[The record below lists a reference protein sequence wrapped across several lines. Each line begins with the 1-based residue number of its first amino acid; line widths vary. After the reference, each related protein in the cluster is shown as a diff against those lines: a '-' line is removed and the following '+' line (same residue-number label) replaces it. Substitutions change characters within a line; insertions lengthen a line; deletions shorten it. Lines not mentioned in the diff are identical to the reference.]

1 MSADSAETAGP
12 AGFRRSAWWRFPSMW
27 IVASPASEDLFSKI
41 VWLILPLQ
49 YYVLSQFPT
58 GLRGEYVAV
67 ALVTVVSIASL
78 FAVSLLFALPYYR
91 TSVRG
96 AQTLQDVEERF
107 GSRYALAVRIWAI
120 ALIVS
125 WMSVY
130 AVLAVS
136 YAIGGEKG
144 DLFNQLIC
152 SFWPM
157 NECYDV
163 GPELR
168 LLTFLGYLAYSLI
181 AVLLVMAIAAMH
193 RKFSG
198 AANDTSPLAEPNPAY
213 VVVTI
218 ATLLTLINSSTVTH

>member
-1 MSADSAETAGP
+1 MSADSAEAGGP
-12 AGFRRSAWWRFPSMW
+12 RLFRRSAWWRFPSMW

-49 YYVLSQFPT
+49 YYVLSKFPT

-78 FAVSLLFALPYYR
+78 FGVGLLFALPYYR

-96 AQTLQDVEERF
+96 AQSLRDVEDRF

-130 AVLAVS
+130 VVLAVS
-136 YAIGGEKG
+136 YAIGGEDG
-144 DLFNQLIC
+144 DLLGQLVC
-152 SFWPM
+152 SLRPM
-157 NECYDV
+157 DECNGA
-163 GPELR
+163 GPKLR
-168 LLTFLGYLAYSLI
+168 PLYFFEYFAYSLI
-181 AVLLVMAIAAMH
+181 AVLLVMSIAAIH
-193 RKFSG
+193 RKLKG
-198 AANDTSPLAEPNPAY
+198 AEDEPSPLAEPNPVY
-213 VVVTI
+213 VVATI
-218 ATLLTLINSSTVTH
+218 AILLTLINSSTVT